1 MLRRRVPRRAVER
14 TAAGYVL
21 KLGVEERGLLERMLG
36 ELRDLLLSDDPQYA
50 PLMRRLF
57 PPAYLSDDQAEAE
70 AEYQRFMREELVASR
85 LTAIATVEEV
95 LREPV
100 PFDESA
106 AMGLLQ
112 SLNNLR
118 LVLGTMLD
126 VGEEHDPNEVD
137 DDDPR
142 VGEHHLYSFLSWLV
156 NELVDALSGN

>member
-14 TAAGYVL
+14 TAAGFVL
-21 KLGVEERGLLERMLG
+21 GLAAEELDLVARLLG
-36 ELRDLLLSDDPQYA
+36 EFRDLLVTDDPQVA
-50 PLMRRLF
+50 PLLRRLF
-57 PPAYLSDDQAEAE
+57 PPAYLSDEHAEAE
-70 AEYQRFMREELVASR
+70 ADYQRFMREELVASR
-85 LTAIATVEEV
+85 LLAIDLV
-95 LREPV
+95 LGLLADPE
-100 PFDESA
+100 PFDEPTA
-106 AMGLLQ
+106 LGLLQ

-126 VGEEHDPNEVD
+126 VGEEHDPRDVE

>member
-14 TAAGYVL
+14 VAAGYVL
-21 KLGVEERGLLERMLG
+21 NLGAEERELVARMLG
-36 ELRDLLLSDDPQYA
+36 ELRDLLLSEDPQSA
-50 PLMRRLF
+50 PLVRRLF
-57 PPAYLSDDQAEAE
+57 PPAYLGDDHAEAE
-70 AEYQRFMREELVASR
+70 SDYQRFMREELVASR
-85 LTAIATVEEV
+85 LAAINAVEEM
-95 LREPV
+95 LRGSS
-100 PFDESA
+100 PFDEST

-126 VGEEHDPNEVD
+126 VGEEHDPRDVD

-142 VGEHHLYSFLSWLV
+142 AGEHHLYSFLSWLV

>member
-14 TAAGYVL
+14 SADGYVL
-21 KLGVEERGLLERMLG
+21 TLGAEERDLLRRMLG

-50 PLMRRLF
+50 PLLRRLF
-57 PPAYLSDDQAEAE
+57 PPAYLDDQHHEEE

-85 LTAIATVEEV
+85 LAAIAAVEEM
-95 LREPV
+95 LRASA
-100 PFDESA
+100 PFGEET

-118 LVLGTMLD
+118 LVLGTMLA
-126 VGEEHDPNEVD
+126 VGEEHDPNDVD

-142 VGEHHLYSFLSWLV
+142 IGEHHLYTFLSWLV
-156 NELVDALSGN
+156 NELVEALSGR